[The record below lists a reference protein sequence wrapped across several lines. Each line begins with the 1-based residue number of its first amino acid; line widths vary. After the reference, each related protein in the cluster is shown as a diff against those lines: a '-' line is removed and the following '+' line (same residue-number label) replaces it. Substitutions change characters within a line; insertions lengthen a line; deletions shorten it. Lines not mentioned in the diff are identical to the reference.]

1 MKIVIASLLALAA
14 AQDQP
19 PAMAPAA
26 QLNAIEM
33 DINSWG
39 RVVARWSIDAR
50 GDGRYTLPEPEAM
63 NPKRLVTRSFAAGSG
78 GFRRVRILLGR
89 AEARMGRQM
98 PCAQRITDM
107 HYGTVNWRR
116 RDGRANALSYDMGCR
131 EYATRQVLDDIVK
144 ADAIVAAWAKDGP
157 VVETEEVGS

>member
-19 PAMAPAA
+19 LAMQPAA
-26 QLNAIEM
+26 RLDAIEM
-33 DINSWG
+33 NINSWG
-39 RVVARWSIDAR
+39 HLVARWSIDAR

-63 NPKRLVTRSFAAGSG
+63 NPRRLVTRSFAAGSA

-89 AEARMGRQM
+89 AEARMGRPM

-107 HYGTVNWRR
+107 HYGTVHWQR
-116 RDGRANALSYDMGCR
+116 RDGRANALGYDMGCR
-131 EYATRQVLDDIVK
+131 EYATRQVLDDLVK
-144 ADAIVAAWAKDGP
+144 ADAIVAGWARNGP
-157 VVETEEVGS
+157 IIETRDAGS